1 MPVPLAIIV
10 CEGDLQ
16 TIDHISQALQ
26 KNIPVIIMKGS
37 GKAADLVLD
46 FIRRFRFIINAN
58 FYICFRFLK
67 SCCSSFEYRKKPYKE
82 YGYLN
87 VLFVCVCV
95 LVERKFGRKRASY
108 LAFSLIKKD
117 MKIW

>member
-46 FIRRFRFIINAN
+46 FIRRFCFII
-58 FYICFRFLK
+58 K
-67 SCCSSFEYRKKPYKE
+67 
-82 YGYLN
+82 
-87 VLFVCVCV
+87 V
-95 LVERKFGRKRASY
+95 
-108 LAFSLIKKD
+108 
-117 MKIW
+117 